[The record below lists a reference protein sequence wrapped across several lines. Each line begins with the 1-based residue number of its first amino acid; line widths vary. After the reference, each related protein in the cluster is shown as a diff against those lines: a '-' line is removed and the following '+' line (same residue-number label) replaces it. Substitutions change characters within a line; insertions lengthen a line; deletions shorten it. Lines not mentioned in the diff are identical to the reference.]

1 LIFSWPVPAQKFKVQ
16 RYKTGTTV
24 IISEC
29 ELKIYER
36 NTQLSEIF
44 STQCPILIRALE
56 AALPQGVNM
65 KIEIYDP
72 EMEKMRYVPDK
83 ELLNLKTELETIGKK

>member
-1 LIFSWPVPAQKFKVQ
+1 
-16 RYKTGTTV
+16 V

-36 NTQLSEIF
+36 NTQLSEMF
-44 STQCPILIRALE
+44 STKCSILVRALE

-65 KIEIYDP
+65 KIDIYDS
-72 EMEKMRYVPDK
+72 EVEKIRYVPDK
-83 ELLNLKTELETIGKK
+83 ALLDLKTELETVGKK